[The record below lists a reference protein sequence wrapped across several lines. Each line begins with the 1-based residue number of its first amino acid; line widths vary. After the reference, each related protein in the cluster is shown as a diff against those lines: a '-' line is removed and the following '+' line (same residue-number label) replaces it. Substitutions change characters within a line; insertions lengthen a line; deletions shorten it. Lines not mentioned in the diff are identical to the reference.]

1 VPRRLPAFESVHLV
15 ALPTRWAY
23 GDLVAT
29 LLHPRYLPFT
39 ADQLRA
45 HFAPVLG
52 PGELDRHLTYYLA
65 SVEQAKIYA
74 GLIGRGIKP
83 TPVQTRLGRQMEKD
97 ERFWL
102 ATALMSLYH
111 QDDGAA
117 RAETFGRLL
126 ERGGLRPP
134 SSFDRWADA
143 LAGPLE
149 LFFEVNLPSPPGYR
163 AWLRDHLNERV
174 PIPYLR
180 EKAEASG
187 SRLEGATKA
196 DAMLLAPGTGV
207 AVIFEAKVLSDVS
220 THTTFDVA
228 RNQLA
233 RTIDV
238 MLEANPK
245 LQPPLCLREPE
256 QTFLMLLTPA
266 LLQAGETG
274 TAASGSRLYG
284 WLMPA
289 YQDLNGSLLQQ
300 HLPHRDDHELAEVS
314 KRLGW
319 ASWEDCHSLVPGAC
333 SWLAANPSS
342 T

>member
-1 VPRRLPAFESVHLV
+1 MITAPQNYWRAF
-15 ALPTRWAY
+15 PWTRW
-23 GDLVAT
+23 
-29 LLHPRYLPFT
+29 R
-39 ADQLRA
+39 
-45 HFAPVLG
+45 
-52 PGELDRHLTYYLA
+52 
-65 SVEQAKIYA
+65 S
-74 GLIGRGIKP
+74 
-83 TPVQTRLGRQMEKD
+83 
-97 ERFWL
+97 
-102 ATALMSLYH
+102 
-111 QDDGAA
+111 
-117 RAETFGRLL
+117 
-126 ERGGLRPP
+126 
-134 SSFDRWADA
+134 
-143 LAGPLE
+143 PLE

-220 THTTFDVA
+220 THITFDVA

-245 LQPPLCLREPE
+245 LQPPPCLREAE

-266 LLQAGETG
+266 LLQAGGTG
-274 TAASGSRLYG
+274 KAASGSRLYG

-289 YQDLNGSLLQQ
+289 YNDPNGSLLQQ
-300 HLPHRDDHELAEVS
+300 HLPHRDDHELAELS

-319 ASWEDCHSLVPGAC
+319 ASWEDCHSLVPAAC
-333 SWLAANPSS
+333 PWLAANPGS